1 MKTKKVDATL
11 GAFWNYE
18 GVQLRLQKERPK
30 IIRMENVGVPTYKEL
45 VIVAR
50 QQDLAKGGERVRRF
64 MRALGQGHAALRSDA
79 EAGVK
84 PLLEANPDLDR
95 DLQLESVKATLPVF
109 FPAAGQALRLDGAIG
124 VERLRRL
131 DVHQQAAQPPAG
143 GRPRADRR
151 VPARAGARRRRH
163 RLAIRSPANRCAH
176 AAPR

>member
-1 MKTKKVDATL
+1 
-11 GAFWNYE
+11 
-18 GVQLRLQKERPK
+18 
-30 IIRMENVGVPTYKEL
+30 MENVGVPTYDEL

-109 FPAAGQALRLDGAIG
+109 FPAAGKPFGWMEPAPSGAPTATG
-124 VERLRRL
+124 CTPTSCS
-131 DVHQQAAQPPAG
+131 A
-143 GRPRADRR
+143 
-151 VPARAGARRRRH
+151 ARRRP
-163 RLAIRSPANRCAH
+163 PAR
-176 AAPR
+176 